1 LNSFLLSIHSFT
13 LIIQPAGNFFA
24 ALDDS
29 GDEGA
34 KPKPPQPKKETAKKS
49 SAPPT
54 QPAKKNDDGKRY
66 VFDVLTKS
74 CVAVLDVG
82 ACLGL
87 RRECSSLS
95 HLIISSHDNILFKL
109 TSHHQISHTRN
120 MFIGNN
126 SATTLTMTATPRAGA
141 VLVRPP
147 AMVSARTTV
156 ALAPAAARRPRKA
169 AAEPAT
175 GDPTRTTPSAPREP
189 LLRARRP
196 PTPPRARRSRK
207 RGPRKPSRSRRRSLT
222 TP

>member
-49 SAPPT
+49 SAPST

-87 RRECSSLS
+87 FVVNVPRSLI
-95 HLIISSHDNILFKL
+95 LLLVVMIISYS
-109 TSHHQISHTRN
+109 S
-120 MFIGNN
+120 
-126 SATTLTMTATPRAGA
+126 
-141 VLVRPP
+141 
-147 AMVSARTTV
+147 
-156 ALAPAAARRPRKA
+156 
-169 AAEPAT
+169 
-175 GDPTRTTPSAPREP
+175 
-189 LLRARRP
+189 
-196 PTPPRARRSRK
+196 
-207 RGPRKPSRSRRRSLT
+207 
-222 TP
+222 